1 MSNILILHEHYKI
14 FGELPGVA
22 GDVFPKE
29 GFLHRTSSQGP
40 RVQIFHKNFR
50 CKYDKTFLHAH

>member
-40 RVQIFHKNFR
+40 RGPSIS
-50 CKYDKTFLHAH
+50 